1 MRTEVIGI
9 ASGKGGV
16 GKTTFAIN
24 LAFYYA
30 SLNKKVLIFDADLG
44 LGNIHIALKTQLS
57 GTILDVLDNKATII
71 DIITKVDDNIS
82 LVSGGNALDQVVSA
96 DSTANYHIINLI
108 KEILD
113 DYDYLIVDVSAG
125 INASVLDYL
134 SACDYKIIVGT
145 KEPSSVADAYA
156 LIKVLYNKYDI
167 NNLIYLPNMI
177 NSESDGST
185 VFEKMKM
192 ITAKYIGCNLC
203 YVGSLLYSTEFG
215 RSWFGSK
222 PAICLGNTSPIYKN
236 FQDLS
241 KNIHSLEIEGN
252 TKKMQFVRSATN
264 L

>member
-24 LAFYYA
+24 LAYYYA
-30 SLNKKVLIFDADLG
+30 SLNKKVLIFDADIG

-57 GTILDVLDNKATII
+57 GTILDVLDTKTTTT
-71 DIITKVDDNIS
+71 DIITKIDDNIS
-82 LVSGGNALDQVVSA
+82 LISGGNALDQVVSA
-96 DSTANYHIINLI
+96 DSTVNLHIINLI

-113 DYDYLIVDVSAG
+113 DYDFLIVDVSAG
-125 INASVLDYL
+125 INASVLDFL
-134 SACDYKIIVGT
+134 SACNYKIIVGT

-177 NSESDGST
+177 NSESDGKA

-192 ITAKYIGCNLC
+192 ISAKYIGCNLF
-203 YVGSLLYSTEFG
+203 YIGSLIYSTEFS
-215 RSWFGSK
+215 RSWFDSK

-241 KNIHSLEIEGN
+241 KNICGIDIGES
-252 TKKMQFVRSATN
+252 TKKMQFA
-264 L
+264 